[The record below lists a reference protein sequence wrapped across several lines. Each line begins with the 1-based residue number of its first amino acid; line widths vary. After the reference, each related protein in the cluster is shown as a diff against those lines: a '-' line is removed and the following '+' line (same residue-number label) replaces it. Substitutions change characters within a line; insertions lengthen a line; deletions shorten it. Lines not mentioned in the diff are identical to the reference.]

1 MAAWIAATSLEQLER
16 NGGVVQNRRI
26 VVLVA
31 VLVSTFALP
40 LSLTGAAVV
49 LPEIGRDLDA
59 DLAGVQWVVNGYNA
73 TFASFMLATG
83 ALADV
88 FGRRRVFTIG
98 LVIFAG
104 AGLLASAAGDVLLV
118 NVLRALAGVGAAAA
132 ATSAGALLANTFVG
146 RARTRAF
153 SVFGMAIGAG
163 LAFGPTIAG
172 LLIDFLGW
180 RAVFAVPAL
189 VAVAV
194 LLLVP
199 WLPESRQPH
208 AGRLDWGGTVSFT
221 AALLL
226 LIFGFVQ
233 GPAYG
238 WGDPRIVAA
247 FAAAVALLVVFVRVE
262 RSHPEPMFDL
272 TLLASPRFV
281 GICLAAAT
289 VVAVLVPLLVY
300 LPSYL
305 TTVVGL
311 TPSSAGL
318 TLVLLTAPTVVLP
331 LLAGALT
338 RWVPASAVIVAAVLT
353 VASGAAW
360 ATVIT
365 PTSGAADLAG
375 PLLAI
380 GTGIGLSVG
389 LLDAL
394 AIGSVPPQRAGTG
407 AGMINTA
414 RLASETVAIA
424 VVGAVLATT
433 TAGQLADPGFTSGL
447 RTVLWVMAGL
457 AALAALTVAVLVRRD
472 SRQCGQ
478 PGLGEEAGRGLRQS

>member
-1 MAAWIAATSLEQLER
+1 M
-16 NGGVVQNRRI
+16 
-26 VVLVA
+26 VVLFA

-40 LSLTGAAVV
+40 LSLTGASVA

-59 DLAGVQWVVNGYNA
+59 ELAGVQWVVNGYNA

-83 ALADV
+83 ALADL
-88 FGRRRVFTIG
+88 FGRRRVYAIG
-98 LVIFAG
+98 LAISAG
-104 AGLLASAAGDVLLV
+104 AGLLAVVAGDIFLL
-118 NVLRALAGVGAAAA
+118 NLLRALAGVGAAAA
-132 ATSAGALLANTFVG
+132 ATSAGALLANTFQG
-146 RARTRAF
+146 RARLRAF
-153 SVFGMAIGAG
+153 SAYGMAIGAG
-163 LAFGPTIAG
+163 LAFGPTTAG
-172 LLIDFLGW
+172 LLIDSLGW

-208 AGRLDWGGTVSFT
+208 AGRIDWGGTLSFT

-247 FAAAVALLVVFVRVE
+247 FAATVALLVVFVRVE
-262 RSHPEPMFDL
+262 RSHSEPMFDL
-272 TLLASPRFV
+272 TLLATPRFV

-289 VVAVLVPLLVY
+289 VVSVLVPLLVY
-300 LPSYL
+300 VPSYL

-311 TPSSAGL
+311 TPSAAGL
-318 TLVLLTAPTVVLP
+318 TLVLLTAPTVALP
-331 LLAGALT
+331 LLAGVLT
-338 RWVPASAVIVAAVLT
+338 RWVPASAVIVVAVLT
-353 VASGAAW
+353 VAAGAAW
-360 ATVIT
+360 ATVIA
-365 PTSGAADLAG
+365 PTSGPADLAG

-380 GTGIGLSVG
+380 GIGVGLSIG

-394 AIGSVPPQRAGTG
+394 AIASVPPHRAGTG

-424 VVGAVLATT
+424 VVGAVLAST
-433 TAGQLADPGFTSGL
+433 TAGRLADPGFTSGL
-447 RTVLWVMAGL
+447 RSVLWAMAG
-457 AALAALTVAVLVRRD
+457 AAAFAALTVAVLVRRD
-472 SRQCGQ
+472 SRQRDQ
-478 PGLGEEAGRGLRQS
+478 PGLSEGAGRGLGRS

>member
-1 MAAWIAATSLEQLER
+1 M
-16 NGGVVQNRRI
+16 QNRRV

-40 LSLTGAAVV
+40 LSLTGASVA
-49 LPEIGRDLDA
+49 LPEIGRDLDT
-59 DLAGVQWVVNGYNA
+59 DLAGAQWVVNGYNA

-83 ALADV
+83 ALADL
-88 FGRRRVFTIG
+88 FGRRRVYAIG
-98 LVIFAG
+98 LAISAG
-104 AGLLASAAGDVLLV
+104 AGLLASTAADVLLL

-132 ATSAGALLANTFVG
+132 ATSAGALLANTFQG
-146 RARTRAF
+146 RARMRAF
-153 SVFGMAIGAG
+153 SAFGMAIGAG
-163 LAFGPTIAG
+163 LAFGPTTAG
-172 LLIDFLGW
+172 LLIDSLGW

-194 LLLVP
+194 LLSVP

-208 AGRLDWGGTVSFT
+208 AGRLDWGGIVSFT

-238 WGDPRIVAA
+238 WDDPRIVAA
-247 FAAAVALLVVFVRVE
+247 FAATVALLVVFVRVE

-272 TLLASPRFV
+272 NLLATPRFV

-289 VVAVLVPLLVY
+289 VVSVLVPLLVY

-318 TLVLLTAPTVVLP
+318 TLVLLTAPTVALP

-338 RWVPASAVIVAAVLT
+338 RWVSASTVIVVAVLA

-360 ATVIT
+360 ATVIA
-365 PTSGAADLAG
+365 PTSGPADLAG
-375 PLLAI
+375 PLLVI
-380 GTGIGLSVG
+380 GTGVGLSVG

-394 AIGSVPPQRAGTG
+394 AIASVPPHRAGTG

-424 VVGAVLATT
+424 VVGAVLAST
-433 TAGQLADPGFTSGL
+433 TAGRLADPGFTSGL
-447 RTVLWVMAGL
+447 RTVLWAMAGA

-472 SRQCGQ
+472 QR
-478 PGLGEEAGRGLRQS
+478 PRDRLGLSEGAERGLRRS